1 MEYIYKIGFYETKRS
16 RSSHTS
22 MYYLKPEH
30 TQWVFDRDVIAKIFY
45 IRVPIN
51 SNEYDSALKNSMI
64 MESEP
69 ICRCCDTDLEQS
81 K

>member
-1 MEYIYKIGFYETKRS
+1 
-16 RSSHTS
+16 

-45 IRVPIN
+45 IRVPTD
-51 SNEYDSALKNSMI
+51 SNEYDSAVKNSMI
-64 MESEP
+64 MESETS
-69 ICRCCDTDLEQS
+69 CCCDSELEQP

>member
-16 RSSHTS
+16 RTSHTS

-45 IRVPIN
+45 IRVPID
-51 SNEYDSALKNSMI
+51 SNEYDSAVKNSMI
-64 MESEP
+64 MESGP
-69 ICRCCDTDLEQS
+69 RCCCDSDLEQP